1 MLETPETIKEAVTAG
16 EYSANTARGKLDEY
30 RRRTRDEFAMAAL
43 SGLLAHSGWAP
54 DDAALCAYR
63 HADAMMRERERRE

>member
-1 MLETPETIKEAVTAG
+1 VNKVSAVVESTRI
-16 EYSANTARGKLDEY
+16 ESEL
-30 RRRTRDEFAMAAL
+30 RRIRLRDEFAMAAL